1 MATTRTVIVLAA
13 GSGSRFA
20 ADSHKLAAPFS
31 GGRSVLEAT
40 LGQAIASHLHF
51 VVVTTERFADLA
63 RESVAARDVVV
74 MPEAGLDGSVG
85 VGMGHSISAGVAV
98 RPHAAG
104 WLVLPGDM
112 PLVQPSTLVA
122 VARLLDDHAVVYA
135 QHRGKRGHPVGFAP
149 ELYSEL
155 LALGGDEGARR
166 LVARY
171 PAFGVELDDPGILID
186 IDTTDDLE
194 SARREAAAEVS
205 TVGSGPVGAALP
217 R

>member
-1 MATTRTVIVLAA
+1 MATTRPVIVLAA

-20 ADSHKLAAPFS
+20 ADLHKLAAPFS
-31 GGRSVLEAT
+31 GGRSVLETT
-40 LGQAIASHLHF
+40 LGQAIASHLHV

-74 MPEAGLDGSVG
+74 MPEAGLDGAVG

-122 VARLLDDHAVVYA
+122 VARLLDDHAVAYA
-135 QHRGKRGHPVGFAP
+135 QHRGKRGHPVGFAR

-186 IDTTDDLE
+186 IDTLDDLE
-194 SARREAAAEVS
+194 SARREAPAEVS
-205 TVGSGPVGAALP
+205 AFGGLRP
-217 R
+217 

>member
-1 MATTRTVIVLAA
+1 MLAT
-13 GSGSRFA
+13 
-20 ADSHKLAAPFS
+20 
-31 GGRSVLEAT
+31 T
-40 LGQAIASHLHF
+40 LGQAIASHLHV
-51 VVVTTERFADLA
+51 VVVTTEPFADLA
-63 RESVAARDVVV
+63 RQSVAARDVVV
-74 MPEAGLDGSVG
+74 LPEVGSSDPVA
-85 VGMGHSISAGVAV
+85 VGMGHSISAGVSV

-104 WLVLPGDM
+104 WLILPGDM

-171 PAFGVELDDPGILID
+171 PAFGVEVDDPGILVD
-186 IDTTDDLE
+186 IDTEEDLA
-194 SARREAAAEVS
+194 SARGDTPSDARAAAA
-205 TVGSGPVGAALP
+205 GL
-217 R
+217 RR